1 MSELYQFLEKGGV
14 LMTPILFCSVTA
26 LALFLERLW
35 ALQQT
40 RVLPPRL
47 MQVVRQLLREG
58 KGSEIET
65 VCASSGSS
73 VAQVVLA
80 GASQMGRA
88 RSIVREAM
96 ESAGRREIALLNRFV
111 GGLGTIA
118 AISPLLGLLGT
129 VAGMIRVFKQVVDE
143 VSARGQVNPGS
154 LANGIWEALITTAA
168 GLSVAIPVYIA
179 FRYLE
184 SRIDRVAIDMEAYSA
199 SLVDG
204 FSAPDTT
211 EASDTDDASARPT
224 RSARAASVPDAG
236 EGGGDDVEAEPEP
249 AAEAAS

>member
-1 MSELYQFLEKGGV
+1 MTELYEFLEKGGV
-14 LMTPILFCSVTA
+14 LMLPIVFCSITA

-35 ALQQT
+35 ALQET

-47 MQVVRQLLREG
+47 MEVVRQLLAEG
-58 KGSEIET
+58 KSAEIQT
-65 VCASSGSS
+65 VCASSSS
-73 VAQVVLA
+73 SIAQVILA
-80 GASQMGRA
+80 GAATVGRA
-88 RSIVREAM
+88 RTIVREAM
-96 ESAGRREIALLNRFV
+96 QAAGRREVALLDRFV

-168 GLSVAIPVYIA
+168 GLSVAIPTYMA
-179 FRYLE
+179 YRYLE

-204 FSAPDTT
+204 FSDPPAGAPLKRTPTPSPAAPDTV
-211 EASDTDDASARPT
+211 DTVDTVDA
-224 RSARAASVPDAG
+224 
-236 EGGGDDVEAEPEP
+236 
-249 AAEAAS
+249 